1 MLKIGITGGIG
12 SGKST
17 ASNRMADLGA
27 YVFDADKESKNIL
40 LENKRV
46 YHQLIDQFS
55 SDIINTDDTI
65 NQKKLANIA
74 FANKNN
80 QMALNSIVHPYVFHL
95 INKRY
100 DKMKNKKNISIFVI
114 DAALI
119 FETGLNKQLDYVV
132 LVSAKFDLRM
142 SRTIKRR
149 SLSYQEI
156 KRRMDLQLSEK
167 PKIKMADF
175 VINNNHGEKELIK
188 QVDEIYKAIIL

>member
-17 ASNRMADLGA
+17 ASNRMGDLGA

-149 SLSYQEI
+149 SLSYEEI